1 MKSRDKIMNR
11 ISIGYIRNSRI
22 TERSNSISTQKSLI
36 KEYCKNNGIKLD
48 RIMIDEGISGSG
60 DKVKDRDGYQT
71 LIRMVGDGMVDNLIV
86 LSISRWGRNLGEI
99 YKSVELMDKMGTKF
113 HSVKENIDD
122 SVYGRFVLN
131 LLGSLYEMEL
141 SILKERTSD
150 SLRVKKENNKV
161 YTKSVYGFDRIEG
174 TNDLVKNQKED
185 KMIRK
190 MIRLKESGKSYGEI
204 VNYLN
209 RNKYRN
215 KSGNKFSRGNVYGI
229 LNRRI
234 KENYSY
240 CG

>member
-1 MKSRDKIMNR
+1 MNR
-11 ISIGYIRNSRI
+11 ISIGYVRNSRI
-22 TERSNSISTQKSLI
+22 TQENSISTQKSLI
-36 KEYCKNNGIKLD
+36 KEYSKNNGIKLD
-48 RIMIDEGISGSG
+48 RIIIDEGISGSG

-71 LIRMVGDGMVDNLIV
+71 IIKMVGDGMVDNLIV

-161 YTKSVYGFDRIEG
+161 YTKSVYGYDRIEG
-174 TNDLVKNQKED
+174 TDDLVKNQKED

-190 MIRLKESGKSYGEI
+190 MLRLKDSGRSYGEI

-215 KSGNKFSRGNVYGI
+215 KSGNKFTRGNVYGI

-234 KENYSY
+234 NENYSY
-240 CG
+240 VG

>member
-1 MKSRDKIMNR
+1 
-11 ISIGYIRNSRI
+11 
-22 TERSNSISTQKSLI
+22 
-36 KEYCKNNGIKLD
+36 
-48 RIMIDEGISGSG
+48 MIDEGISGSG
-60 DKVKDRDGYQT
+60 DKVKDRDSYLT
-71 LIRMVGDGMVDNLIV
+71 LMDMVEDGRVENIIV
-86 LSISRWGRNLGEI
+86 VSISRFGRNLGEI

-141 SILKERTSD
+141 SILKERTRD
-150 SLRVKKENNKV
+150 TLKVKKENNKV
-161 YTKSVYGFDRIEG
+161 YTKSVYGFDRVEG
-174 TNDLVKNQKED
+174 TDDLIENEKEN

-190 MIRLKESGKSYGEI
+190 MLRLKDSGRSYGEI

-229 LNRRI
+229 LKRRI
-234 KENYSY
+234 NENYSY
-240 CG
+240 VG

>member
-1 MKSRDKIMNR
+1 MNR
-11 ISIGYIRNSRI
+11 ISVGYLRNSRI
-22 TERSNSISTQKSLI
+22 TQENSISTQKSLI
-36 KEYCKNNGIKLD
+36 KEYCKNNRITLD
-48 RIMIDEGISGSG
+48 RIIIDEGISGSV

-71 LIRMVGDGMVDNLIV
+71 LIKMVGDGMVDNLIV
-86 LSISRWGRNLGEI
+86 VSISRFGRNLGEI

-141 SILKERTSD
+141 SILKERTRD
-150 SLRVKKENNKV
+150 TLKVKKENNKV
-161 YTKSVYGFDRIEG
+161 YTKSVYGFDRVEG
-174 TNDLVKNQKED
+174 TDDLVKNQKED

-234 KENYSY
+234 NKNYSY
-240 CG
+240 VG

>member
-1 MKSRDKIMNR
+1 MT
-11 ISIGYIRNSRI
+11 SIGYIRNSRI
-22 TERSNSISTQKSLI
+22 TQENSISTQNSLI
-36 KEYCKNNGIKLD
+36 KEYCKNNRITLD

-60 DKVKDRDGYQT
+60 EKIKDRDSY
-71 LIRMVGDGMVDNLIV
+71 LSLMDMVGDGMVDNLIV
-86 LSISRWGRNLGEI
+86 VSISRFGRNLGEI

-141 SILKERTSD
+141 SILKERTRD
-150 SLRVKKENNKV
+150 TLKVKKENNKV
-161 YTKSVYGFDRIEG
+161 YTKSVYGFDRVEG
-174 TNDLVKNQKED
+174 TDDLIKNEKEN

-190 MIRLKESGKSYGEI
+190 MLRLKDSGRSYGEI

-229 LNRRI
+229 LKRRNN
-234 KENYSY
+234 ENYSY
-240 CG
+240 VG

>member
-1 MKSRDKIMNR
+1 MNR
-11 ISIGYIRNSRI
+11 ISIGYVRNSRI
-22 TERSNSISTQKSLI
+22 TQENSISTQKSLI
-36 KEYCKNNGIKLD
+36 KEYSKNNGIKLD
-48 RIMIDEGISGSG
+48 RIIIDEGISGSG

-71 LIRMVGDGMVDNLIV
+71 IIKMVGDGMVDNLIV
-86 LSISRWGRNLGEI
+86 VSISRFGRNLGEI

-141 SILKERTSD
+141 SILKERTRD
-150 SLRVKKENNKV
+150 TLKVKKENNKV
-161 YTKSVYGFDRIEG
+161 YTKFVYGFDRVEG
-174 TNDLVKNQKED
+174 TDDLIKNEKEN

-190 MIRLKESGKSYGEI
+190 MLRLKDSGRSYGEI

-215 KSGNKFSRGNVYGI
+215 KSGNKFTRGNIYGI

-234 KENYSY
+234 NENYSY
-240 CG
+240 VG

>member
-1 MKSRDKIMNR
+1 ML
-11 ISIGYIRNSRI
+11 SIGYIRNSRI
-22 TERSNSISTQKSLI
+22 TQSNSISTQKSLI
-36 KEYCKNNGIKLD
+36 KDYCKNNGIKLD
-48 RIMIDEGISGSG
+48 EIIIDEGISGSG
-60 DKVKDRDGYQT
+60 DRIKDRDGYQD
-71 LIRMVGDGMVDNLIV
+71 LMKMVKDGKVDNLICV
-86 LSISRWGRNLGEI
+86 SISRFGRNLGEI
-99 YKSVELMDKMGTKF
+99 YKSVELMDQMGTKF

-141 SILKERTSD
+141 SILKERTRD
-150 SLRVKKENNKV
+150 TLKVKKENNKV
-161 YTKSVYGFDRIEG
+161 YTKSVYGFDRVEG
-174 TNDLVKNQKED
+174 TDDLVKNQKED

-234 KENYSY
+234 DKNYSY
-240 CG
+240 VG

>member
-11 ISIGYIRNSRI
+11 ISVGYLRNSRI
-22 TERSNSISTQKSLI
+22 TQENSISTQKSLI

-60 DKVKDRDGYQT
+60 DKTKDRDGYQN
-71 LIRMVGDGMVDNLIV
+71 IMEMVKDGKVDNLIV
-86 LSISRWGRNLGEI
+86 VSISRFGRNLGEI

-141 SILKERTSD
+141 SICKERTRD
-150 SLRVKKENNKV
+150 TLRVRKENNKV
-161 YTKSVYGFDRIEG
+161 YSKIPYGFDRVG
-174 TNDLVKNQKED
+174 DDLVENSKEE

-190 MIRLKESGKSYGEI
+190 MMRLRNSGKSYGEI
-204 VNYLN
+204 VDYLN
-209 RNKYRN
+209 RNRYKN
-215 KSGNKFSRGNVYGI
+215 KSGNKFSRGNVSWLI
-229 LNRRI
+229 NSRL

-240 CG
+240 IG

>member
-1 MKSRDKIMNR
+1 MNR

-22 TERSNSISTQKSLI
+22 TQENSLSTQKSLI
-36 KEYCKNNGIKLD
+36 KEYCKNNRITLD

-60 DKVKDRDGYQT
+60 DKVKDREGYQT
-71 LIRMVGDGMVDNLIV
+71 LIKMVGDGMVDNLIV
-86 LSISRWGRNLGEI
+86 VSISRFGRNLGEI

-141 SILKERTSD
+141 SILKERTRD
-150 SLRVKKENNKV
+150 TLKVKKENNKV
-161 YTKSVYGFDRIEG
+161 YTKSVYGFDRVEG
-174 TNDLVKNQKED
+174 TDDLVKNQKED

-234 KENYSY
+234 NENYSY
-240 CG
+240 VG

>member
-1 MKSRDKIMNR
+1 MNR
-11 ISIGYIRNSRI
+11 INVGYLRNSRI
-22 TERSNSISTQKSLI
+22 TQENSISTQKSLI

-71 LIRMVGDGMVDNLIV
+71 LIKMVGDGMVDNLIV
-86 LSISRWGRNLGEI
+86 VSISRFGRNLGEI

-141 SILKERTSD
+141 SICKERTRD
-150 SLRVKKENNKV
+150 TLRVRKENNKV
-161 YTKSVYGFDRIEG
+161 YSKIPYGFDRVG
-174 TNDLVKNQKED
+174 DDLVENSKEE

-190 MIRLKESGKSYGEI
+190 MMRLRNSGKSYGEI
-204 VNYLN
+204 VDYLN
-209 RNKYRN
+209 RNRYKN
-215 KSGNKFSRGNVYGI
+215 KSGNKFSRGNVSWLI
-229 LNRRI
+229 NSRL

-240 CG
+240 IG

>member
-22 TERSNSISTQKSLI
+22 TQENSLSTQKSLI
-36 KEYCKNNGIKLD
+36 KEYCKNNRITLD
-48 RIMIDEGISGSG
+48 RIIIDEGISGSV

-71 LIRMVGDGMVDNLIV
+71 LIKMVSDGKVDNLIV
-86 LSISRWGRNLGEI
+86 VSISRFGRNLGEI

-141 SILKERTSD
+141 SILKERTRD
-150 SLRVKKENNKV
+150 TLKVKKENNKV
-161 YTKSVYGFDRIEG
+161 YTKSVYGFDRVEG
-174 TNDLVKNQKED
+174 TDDLVKNQKED

-234 KENYSY
+234 DKNYSY
-240 CG
+240 VG

>member
-1 MKSRDKIMNR
+1 MKTRGKIMKR

-22 TERSNSISTQKSLI
+22 TQENSITTQKSLI

-60 DKVKDRDGYQT
+60 EKVKDRDGYQS
-71 LIRMVGDGMVDNLIV
+71 IIKMVEDGMVDNLIV
-86 LSISRWGRNLGEI
+86 ISISRWGRNLGEI
-99 YKSVELMDKMGTKF
+99 YRSVELMEKNNTKF
-113 HSVKENIDD
+113 YSIKENIDT
-122 SVYGRFVLN
+122 SSIYGKFTLN
-131 LLGSLYEMEL
+131 LLSSLYEMEL
-141 SILKERTSD
+141 GLISERTRD
-150 SLRVKKENNKV
+150 TLRVKKESNKV
-161 YTKSVYGFDRIEG
+161 YTKSVYGFDRVGDDLIE
-174 TNDLVKNQKED
+174 NPKED

-190 MIRLKESGKSYGEI
+190 MMRLKDSGKSYGEI

>member
-1 MKSRDKIMNR
+1 MKTRGKIMKR

-22 TERSNSISTQKSLI
+22 TQENSITTQKSLI

-48 RIMIDEGISGSG
+48 QIIIDEGISGSG
-60 DKVKDRDGYQT
+60 EKVNDRNGYKS
-71 LIRMVGDGMVDNLIV
+71 IIKMVEDGMVENLIV
-86 LSISRWGRNLGEI
+86 ISISRWGRNLGEI
-99 YKSVELMDKMGTKF
+99 YRSVELMEKNNTKF
-113 HSVKENIDD
+113 YSIKENIDT
-122 SVYGRFVLN
+122 SSIYGKFTLN
-131 LLGSLYEMEL
+131 LLSSLYEMEL
-141 SILKERTSD
+141 GLIRERTRD
-150 SLRVKKENNKV
+150 TLRVKKESNKV
-161 YTKSVYGFDRIEG
+161 YTKSVYGFDRVG
-174 TNDLVKNQKED
+174 DDLVENLKEE

-190 MIRLKESGKSYGEI
+190 MMRLKNSGKSYGEI

>member
-1 MKSRDKIMNR
+1 MKTRDKIMNR

-22 TERSNSISTQKSLI
+22 TQENSISTQKSLI
-36 KEYCKNNGIKLD
+36 KEYSDNNGIKLD
-48 RIMIDEGISGSG
+48 RIIIDEGISGSV

-71 LIRMVGDGMVDNLIV
+71 IIKMVKDGVVSNLIV
-86 LSISRWGRNLGEI
+86 VSISRFGRNLGEI

-141 SILKERTSD
+141 SILKERTRD
-150 SLRVKKENNKV
+150 TLKVKKENNKV
-161 YTKSVYGFDRIEG
+161 YTKFVYGFDRVEG
-174 TNDLVKNQKED
+174 TADLIKNEKEN

-190 MIRLKESGKSYGEI
+190 MLRLKGNGKSYGEI

-215 KSGNKFSRGNVYGI
+215 KSGNKFTRGNVYGI

-240 CG
+240 VG

>member
-1 MKSRDKIMNR
+1 MNR

-22 TERSNSISTQKSLI
+22 TQENSISTQKSLI
-36 KEYCKNNGIKLD
+36 KEYCKNNRITLD

-60 DKVKDRDGYQT
+60 EKIKDRDSY
-71 LIRMVGDGMVDNLIV
+71 LSLMDMVGDGMVDNLIV
-86 LSISRWGRNLGEI
+86 LSISRFGRNLGEI

-141 SILKERTSD
+141 SILKERTRD
-150 SLRVKKENNKV
+150 TLKVKKENNKV
-161 YTKSVYGFDRIEG
+161 YTKSVYGFDRVEG
-174 TNDLVKNQKED
+174 TDDLVKNQKED

-229 LNRRI
+229 LKRRNN
-234 KENYSY
+234 ENYSY
-240 CG
+240 VG

>member
-1 MKSRDKIMNR
+1 MNR
-11 ISIGYIRNSRI
+11 ISIGYVRNSRI
-22 TERSNSISTQKSLI
+22 TQENSISTQKSLI
-36 KEYCKNNGIKLD
+36 KEYSKNNGIKLD

-60 DKVKDRDGYQT
+60 EKIKDRDSY
-71 LIRMVGDGMVDNLIV
+71 LSLMDMVGDGMVDNLIV
-86 LSISRWGRNLGEI
+86 LSISRFGRNLGEI

-141 SILKERTSD
+141 SILKERTRD
-150 SLRVKKENNKV
+150 TLKVKKENNKV
-161 YTKSVYGFDRIEG
+161 YTKSVYGFDRVEG
-174 TNDLVKNQKED
+174 TDDLIKNEKEN

-190 MIRLKESGKSYGEI
+190 MLRLKDSGRSYGEI

-215 KSGNKFSRGNVYGI
+215 KSGNKFTRGNIYGI

-234 KENYSY
+234 NENYSY
-240 CG
+240 VG

>member
-1 MKSRDKIMNR
+1 
-11 ISIGYIRNSRI
+11 
-22 TERSNSISTQKSLI
+22 
-36 KEYCKNNGIKLD
+36 
-48 RIMIDEGISGSG
+48 MIDEGISGSG
-60 DKVKDRDGYQT
+60 DKVKDRDSYLT
-71 LIRMVGDGMVDNLIV
+71 LMDMVEDGRVENIIV
-86 LSISRWGRNLGEI
+86 VSISRFGRNLGEI

-141 SILKERTSD
+141 SILKERTRD
-150 SLRVKKENNKV
+150 TLKVKKENNKV
-161 YTKSVYGFDRIEG
+161 YTKSVYGFDRVEG
-174 TNDLVKNQKED
+174 TDDLIENEKEN

-190 MIRLKESGKSYGEI
+190 MLRLKDSGRSYGEI

-229 LNRRI
+229 LKRRNN
-234 KENYSY
+234 ENYSY
-240 CG
+240 VG

>member
-22 TERSNSISTQKSLI
+22 TQENSISTQESLI
-36 KEYCKNNGIKLD
+36 REFSERNGIKLD
-48 RIMIDEGISGSG
+48 RIIIDEGISGSG
-60 DKVKDRDGYQT
+60 EQVNDREGYQK
-71 LIRMVGDGMVDNLIV
+71 IIKMIEDGKVDNLIV

-99 YKSVELMDKMGTKF
+99 YRSVEMMEKNNTKF
-113 HSVKENIDD
+113 YTIKENIDT
-122 SVYGRFVLN
+122 SSIYGKFTLN
-131 LLGSLYEMEL
+131 LLSSLYEMEL
-141 SILKERTSD
+141 GLIKERTRD
-150 SLRVKKENNKV
+150 TLKVKKENNKV
-161 YTKSVYGFDRIEG
+161 YTKYVYGFDRVG
-174 TNDLVKNQKED
+174 DDLIRNEKED

-190 MIRLKESGKSYGEI
+190 MMRLKDSGKSYGEI

-234 KENYSY
+234 NENYSY
-240 CG
+240 VG

>member
-11 ISIGYIRNSRI
+11 ISVGYLRNSRI
-22 TERSNSISTQKSLI
+22 TQENSISTQKSLI

-71 LIRMVGDGMVDNLIV
+71 LIKMVGDGMVDNLIV
-86 LSISRWGRNLGEI
+86 VSISRFGRNLGEI

-141 SILKERTSD
+141 SILKERTRD
-150 SLRVKKENNKV
+150 TLKVKKENNKV
-161 YTKSVYGFDRIEG
+161 YTKSVYGFDRVEG
-174 TNDLVKNQKED
+174 TDDLVKNQKED

-234 KENYSY
+234 NKNYSY
-240 CG
+240 VG